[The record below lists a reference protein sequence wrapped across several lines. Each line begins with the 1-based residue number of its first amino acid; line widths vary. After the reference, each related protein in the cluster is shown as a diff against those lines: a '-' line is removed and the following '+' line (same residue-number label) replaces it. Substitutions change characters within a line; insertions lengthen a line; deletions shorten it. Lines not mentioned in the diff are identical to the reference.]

1 MTQAHL
7 DRWLSNGP
15 PARRKARPFIR
26 WAIARGLAHAVDI
39 PPHRPP
45 QPSVF
50 ADQEE
55 QATQLERCLADD
67 TMPVDVRV
75 AGALIMLYSIHI
87 GQVVAL
93 HRDDVIE
100 QDGNILITLS
110 GSRLIIPP
118 RLARLLFRLPRPI
131 VQPAIQ
137 APPSG
142 RVPLF
147 PGRVPGLTIVG
158 SRLSERLKEHGI
170 LARAGR
176 NTALINLAADLP
188 APILADLLGVH
199 IATAV
204 RWTKYAKRD
213 WHAYLAGRRE
223 AAD

>member
-7 DRWLSNGP
+7 DRWLSDGP
-15 PARRKARPFIR
+15 PARRAARPFVS
-26 WAIARGLAHAVDI
+26 WAVARGLARAVDI
-39 PPHRPP
+39 PPDRPG

-50 ADQEE
+50 ADQEG
-55 QATQLERCLADD
+55 QTAQLERCLADD
-67 TMPVDVRV
+67 TKPTDIRV
-75 AGALIMLYSIHI
+75 AGALIMLYGIHV
-87 GQVVAL
+87 GQVLAL
-93 HRDDVIE
+93 QRDDVIE
-100 QDGNILITLS
+100 EDGNVLITLT

-118 RLARLLFRLPRPI
+118 RLARLLIQLPRPI

-137 APPSG
+137 AQPAAHG
-142 RVPLF
+142 PLF
-147 PGRVPGLTIVG
+147 PGRIPGLPIGGAVF
-158 SRLSERLKEHGI
+158 SKRLKTHGI
-170 LARAGR
+170 LARGGR

-213 WHAYLAGRRE
+213 WHAYVAGRRE